1 MIWVFVIVCI
11 LIWLAL
17 IFLDNDDDRG
27 FYNFLIFVFAL
38 FALMIGSLI
47 SEEIGIR
54 SNKPIKPSIKIE
66 CTDGKCDTTY
76 IYKNVKK

>member
-11 LIWLAL
+11 FIWLAL
-17 IFLDNDDDRG
+17 ILLDNDDDRG

-38 FALMIGSLI
+38 FILIIGSSI
-47 SEEIGIR
+47 GEEIGVR
-54 SNKPIKPSIKIE
+54 SDKPIKPSIEIV

-76 IYKNVKK
+76 IYKNIKK